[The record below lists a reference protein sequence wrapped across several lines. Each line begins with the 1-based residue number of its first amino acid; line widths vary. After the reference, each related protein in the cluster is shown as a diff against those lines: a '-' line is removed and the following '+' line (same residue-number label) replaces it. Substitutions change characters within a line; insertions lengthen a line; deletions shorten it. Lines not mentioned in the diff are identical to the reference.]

1 MIRALVLGLALA
13 VAGCATTKPNLVTVD
28 LWAYRADS
36 GVVMT
41 EAILAQQGALTVAR
55 SKEILSIAQPVAQL
69 GLQISRVLRA
79 WDPTQPVPPQLPA
92 LVDELY
98 RLVRLVIA
106 LLPKDQARALADAPM
121 VQPRDDLDATLDRL
135 IEDWTD
141 LLADI
146 DRRLEELNHALRR

>member
-1 MIRALVLGLALA
+1 MTRALVLGLVLA

-41 EAILAQQGALTVAR
+41 EAILAQQGAITTAR
-55 SKEILSIAQPVAQL
+55 SKEILHVAQPVAQL

-92 LVDELY
+92 LVEELY

-106 LLPKDQARALADAPM
+106 LLPADQAQPLADAPI
-121 VQPRDDLDATLDRL
+121 VRTRDDLDATLDRL
-135 IEDWTD
+135 IVDWTT